1 MKRTPKYRGNAL
13 KIRVLCA
20 IYCLLKSQYVAKFM
34 PGDEGNE
41 SHEGNA
47 RHSLCRFTLCAL
59 SSFVQMTA
67 RISYVALGPQK
78 ADIVVLHEH

>member
-1 MKRTPKYRGNAL
+1 MLQSSCQAMKAMKAMKAMQDTAF
-13 KIRVLCA
+13 A
-20 IYCLLKSQYVAKFM
+20 DS
-34 PGDEGNE
+34 
-41 SHEGNA
+41 
-47 RHSLCRFTLCAL
+47 RFVL